1 MVSLDRTLQ
10 QRAWRPAVLCIG
22 ILSLCSGCVSLQAY
36 EGEKRPSSE
45 VARISGDLRVTAGSP
60 ISVLLRQ
67 VDGHTL
73 NLSENG
79 VDVLPGTHKLLVD
92 CTIRETSR
100 TSRFTIDAD
109 VYAGRRYKLV
119 AQTAEGMRE
128 CSGVELVAED

>member
-1 MVSLDRTLQ
+1 MMSFTRTLQ
-10 QRAWRPAVLCIG
+10 QRAWRSAVLCIG
-22 ILSLCSGCVSLQAY
+22 MLSLCSGCASLQAY
-36 EGEKRPSSE
+36 EGERRPSSE

-79 VDVLPGTHKLLVD
+79 VDVLPGTHQLLVD

-100 TSRFTIDAD
+100 TSRYTIAAD

-119 AQTAEGMRE
+119 AQTAEGVRE

>member
-1 MVSLDRTLQ
+1 MACFDTTRE
-10 QRAWRPAVLCIG
+10 RAGCFGLLCIG
-22 ILSLCSGCVSLQAY
+22 LLSLCSACVSLQAY

-79 VDVLPGTHKLLVD
+79 VDVLPGTHQLLVD

-100 TSRFTIDAD
+100 TSRHTIDAD